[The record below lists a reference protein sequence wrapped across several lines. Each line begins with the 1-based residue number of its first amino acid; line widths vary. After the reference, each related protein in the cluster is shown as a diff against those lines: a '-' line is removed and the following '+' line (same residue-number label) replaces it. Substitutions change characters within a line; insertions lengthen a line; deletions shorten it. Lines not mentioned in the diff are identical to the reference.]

1 MLLKIQKKNKM
12 SENNSSQIEIKKK
25 DVIEGLGISI
35 QGDTTPEKIGLLRGQ
50 FLKLT
55 NHLHILNGD
64 CYGLLSPDH
73 SYKTF
78 MLKKYFDSNLESF
91 TEIII
96 YSNFYAIDIHKGS
109 YGNLLQSQDKIFK
122 NIKDNGFKKMNLPV
136 VHRFMND
143 PRKTVS
149 QDLRTEIWVPI
160 IKKA

>member
-35 QGDTTPEKIGLLRGQ
+35 QGSTTPEKIGLLRGQ

-78 MLKKYFDSNLESF
+78 MLKKYLDSNLESF

-96 YSNFYAIDIHKGS
+96 HSNFYALDIHKGS

-122 NIKDNGFKKMNLPV
+122 NIKDNGFKKMNLPI

>member
-91 TEIII
+91 SEIII

-122 NIKDNGFKKMNLPV
+122 NIKDNGFKKMNLPI

>member
-35 QGDTTPEKIGLLRGQ
+35 QGSTTPEKIGLLRGQ

-122 NIKDNGFKKMNLPV
+122 NIKDNGFKKMNLPI

>member
-1 MLLKIQKKNKM
+1 M

-122 NIKDNGFKKMNLPV
+122 NIKDNGFKKMNLPI

>member
-122 NIKDNGFKKMNLPV
+122 NIKDNGFKKMNLPI

>member
-25 DVIEGLGISI
+25 DIIEGLGISI

>member
-1 MLLKIQKKNKM
+1 MLMKIQKKNKM

-122 NIKDNGFKKMNLPV
+122 NIKDNGFKKMNLPI

>member
-1 MLLKIQKKNKM
+1 MLLKIQKKNEM

-78 MLKKYFDSNLESF
+78 MLKKYFDSNLENF
-91 TEIII
+91 TEITI
-96 YSNFYAIDIHKGS
+96 YSNFYAIGIHKGS
-109 YGNLLQSQDKIFK
+109 YGNLSKSQDKIFK
-122 NIKDNGFKKMNLPV
+122 NIKDNGFKKMNLPI

-143 PRKTVS
+143 PRNTVS
-149 QDLRTEIWVPI
+149 QDLKTEIWVPI

>member
-96 YSNFYAIDIHKGS
+96 HSNFYALDIHKGS

>member
-35 QGDTTPEKIGLLRGQ
+35 QGSTTPEKIGLLRGQ

-109 YGNLLQSQDKIFK
+109 YGNLLQSQDKIFE
-122 NIKDNGFKKMNLPV
+122 NIKDNGFKKMNLPI

>member
-96 YSNFYAIDIHKGS
+96 HSNFYALDIHKGS

-122 NIKDNGFKKMNLPV
+122 NIKDNGFKKMNLPI

>member
-12 SENNSSQIEIKKK
+12 SENNSPQIEIKKK

-96 YSNFYAIDIHKGS
+96 HSNFYALDIHKGS

-122 NIKDNGFKKMNLPV
+122 NIKDNGFKKMTLPI

>member
-35 QGDTTPEKIGLLRGQ
+35 QGSTTPEKIGLLRGQ

-64 CYGLLSPDH
+64 CYNH

>member
-25 DVIEGLGISI
+25 DIIEGLGISI

-122 NIKDNGFKKMNLPV
+122 NIKDNGFKKMNLPI

>member
-12 SENNSSQIEIKKK
+12 SENNSPQIEIKKK

-122 NIKDNGFKKMNLPV
+122 NIKDNGFKKMNLPI

>member
-96 YSNFYAIDIHKGS
+96 HSNFYALDIHKGS

-122 NIKDNGFKKMNLPV
+122 NIKDNGFKKMNLP
-136 VHRFMND
+136 
-143 PRKTVS
+143 
-149 QDLRTEIWVPI
+149 I
-160 IKKA
+160 

>member
-96 YSNFYAIDIHKGS
+96 HSNFYALDIHKGS

-122 NIKDNGFKKMNLPV
+122 NIKDNGFKKMNLPI

-149 QDLRTEIWVPI
+149 QDLRTEIRVPI

>member
-35 QGDTTPEKIGLLRGQ
+35 QGSTTPEKIGLLRGQ

-96 YSNFYAIDIHKGS
+96 HSNFYALDIHKGS

-122 NIKDNGFKKMNLPV
+122 NIKDNGFKKMNLPI